1 MPRQLHKITS
11 KEDPNKEIC
20 LEAMGYEQAL
30 EEALDKLGWVMQSEW
45 NEPYNS
51 MFQDVS
57 PATCCEIYQDE
68 HMMSLWSQRSEYGKE
83 LFKDS

>member
-1 MPRQLHKITS
+1 MPRQFHKITS
-11 KEDPNKEIC
+11 KEDPNKQIN
-20 LEAMGYEQAL
+20 LESMSYEQAL

-45 NEPYNS
+45 NEPYNN

-68 HMMSLWSQRSEYGKE
+68 HMMSLWNQRSEYGKD
-83 LFKDS
+83 LIQ

>member
-1 MPRQLHKITS
+1 MPRRLHKITS
-11 KEDPNKEIC
+11 KEDPNKEIH
-20 LEAMGYEQAL
+20 LDAMGHEEAL

-51 MFQDVS
+51 MFNDVS

-68 HMMSLWSQRSEYGKE
+68 HMMSLSNK
-83 LFKDS
+83 

>member
-1 MPRQLHKITS
+1 MPRQFHKITS
-11 KEDPNKEIC
+11 KEYPNKQIN
-20 LEAMGYEQAL
+20 LEAMSYEQAL

-57 PATCCEIYQDE
+57 PATCCEIYQDD
-68 HMMSLWSQRSEYGKE
+68 HIMSLWNK
-83 LFKDS
+83 K

>member
-11 KEDPNKEIC
+11 KEDPTKEIH

-30 EEALDKLGWVMQSEW
+30 EEALNRLGWVIQSEW

-51 MFQDVS
+51 MLQDVS

-68 HMMSLWSQRSEYGKE
+68 HMMSLSSQKI
-83 LFKDS
+83 D

>member
-11 KEDPNKEIC
+11 KENSAKTIH

-51 MFQDVS
+51 MFH
-57 PATCCEIYQDE
+57 DE
-68 HMMSLWSQRSEYGKE
+68 HMMSLNSQKTS
-83 LFKDS
+83 

>member
-1 MPRQLHKITS
+1 MPRQFHKITS
-11 KEDPNKEIC
+11 KEDPNKQIH

-68 HMMSLWSQRSEYGKE
+68 HMMSLNSQEMS
-83 LFKDS
+83 